1 MALLVG
7 SAVALA
13 ATACGSEPGSIEIEN
28 DLRRQVEL
36 LQCDNNLCTENFHL
50 TGRVQPGG
58 SFSANVSTSGVPNP
72 WLVRELSGERLGC
85 LPLVM
90 PEPVEGLV
98 ARTSQ
103 AVPCRR
109 EYDESEF
116 WPARDL
122 D

>member
-28 DLRRQVEL
+28 DLDRPVEVL
-36 LQCDNNLCTENFHL
+36 HCDNNLCNGEFHFADDL
-50 TGRVQPGG
+50 PPGA
-58 SFSANVSTSGVPNP
+58 SFEASVSTSGVPNA
-72 WLVRELSGERLGC
+72 WLVRDLNGARLGC

-103 AVPCRR
+103 AV
-109 EYDESEF
+109 DSLT
-116 WPARDL
+116 AR
-122 D
+122 